1 MTRRIIIALK
11 LMIKHCLFLQHRFSV
26 TYGGGLFVAV
36 SYDGFPSQ
44 VQTSSDGLT
53 WATQTS
59 AADNF
64 WFSVTWG
71 NNTFVAVTS
80 SGDGDRVMVSSP
92 SMPHNFRTHS
102 PSPAPT
108 IAPTLSPTN
117 WLAACDNPSW
127 WCAWCVCAA
136 WSSWASIRTAYNTTA
151 TPSLQRALKTISRAQ
166 V

>member
-1 MTRRIIIALK
+1 
-11 LMIKHCLFLQHRFSV
+11 MIKHCIFWQHRFSV

-59 AADNF
+59 AVDNS
-64 WFSVTWG
+64 WLSVTWG
-71 NNTFVAVTS
+71 NNTFVAVAS

-92 SMPHNFRTHS
+92 SMPPPFRTRS

-108 IAPTLSPTN
+108 IAPTLSPTD
-117 WLAACDNPSW
+117 WLAACDN
-127 WCAWCVCAA
+127 AA
-136 WSSWASIRTAYNTTA
+136 EVVMGFNSY
-151 TPSLQRALKTISRAQ
+151 SLQYDGYTIPATCIENNIKSAGLKFDI
-166 V
+166 